1 MVSLWSQ
8 EHGTGEAWNKPYVL
22 SVVYTLYSALLALP
36 ALVFRSPWRRSARRA
51 RAQLYGFIFFRGVE
65 SGRSETQS
73 AWGHTV
79 TFITRL
85 IRPNKIEFTH
95 HTHSKITPSA

>member
-36 ALVFRSPWRRSARRA
+36 ALVFRSVAWSVETRSA
-51 RAQLYGFIFFRGVE
+51 RAQLYFFALVE